1 MIISAAVKP
10 NIYDAKLLFFQ
21 EWDLW
26 LSAGYIDWAVPMNY
40 TRDNK
45 VFEDN
50 LRIMQN
56 SLSSKYIN
64 RIIMGIGAYNQKYR
78 LAVQKIYRV
87 GKNDFGGISIFSYT
101 VFKKDLNYAKQL
113 KKYLN

>member
-1 MIISAAVKP
+1 MANIEIKNILPNCIISAAVKP
-10 NIYDAKLLFFQ
+10 NIFNAKLVFSQ

-56 SLSSKYIN
+56 SFSSKYIN
-64 RIIMGIGAYNQKYR
+64 RTNSPLTSSFFAINLSKTSF
-78 LAVQKIYRV
+78 AVP
-87 GKNDFGGISIFSYT
+87 
-101 VFKKDLNYAKQL
+101 L
-113 KKYLN
+113 KKLSWNLVNSFATQR